1 MSCLSAN
8 DLQKIFQELDNNGAG
23 LISIDQLKWLLEKI
37 GFQTSIDELQV
48 LMGSR
53 KCLDSIDF
61 FFFYDIVIEKQK
73 KGGDEASDDLEDSD
87 LIKAFKVFDLNDDG
101 FISCE
106 ELQSVLSRL
115 GLWDEQNCQ
124 DYCKRMISMYD
135 MNSDGLLDFEEFK
148 FMMLSDFS

>member
-8 DLQKIFQELDNNGAG
+8 DLQKIFQELDKNGAG

-48 LMGSR
+48 LMGSG

-115 GLWDEQNCQ
+115 GLWDEQN
-124 DYCKRMISMYD
+124 
-135 MNSDGLLDFEEFK
+135 
-148 FMMLSDFS
+148 